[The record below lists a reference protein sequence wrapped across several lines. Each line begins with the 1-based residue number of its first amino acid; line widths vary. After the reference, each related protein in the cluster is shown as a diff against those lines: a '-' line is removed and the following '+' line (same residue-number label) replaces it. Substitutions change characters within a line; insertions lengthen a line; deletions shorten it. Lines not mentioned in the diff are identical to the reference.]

1 MLIKNGPA
9 ALSMCHIPVTAQRA
23 YDRMVDGSVRR
34 INGIIPAQG
43 IESATLSGF
52 LGKAHP
58 PQPEVEYAND
68 LEQLIDYFSSISV

>member
-1 MLIKNGPA
+1 
-9 ALSMCHIPVTAQRA
+9 
-23 YDRMVDGSVRR
+23 MVDGSVRR

-43 IESATLSGF
+43 IESETLSGF
-52 LGKAHP
+52 LGKAHQ